1 MIILEKILNLLL
13 ENDQS
18 KMNFLDKHNSKNICL
33 KIEGTIEQSYEC
45 NR

>member
-1 MIILEKILNLLL
+1 MITLEKILKLLL
-13 ENDQS
+13 ENDKA

-33 KIEGTIEQSYEC
+33 KIEGNIDQSCEC